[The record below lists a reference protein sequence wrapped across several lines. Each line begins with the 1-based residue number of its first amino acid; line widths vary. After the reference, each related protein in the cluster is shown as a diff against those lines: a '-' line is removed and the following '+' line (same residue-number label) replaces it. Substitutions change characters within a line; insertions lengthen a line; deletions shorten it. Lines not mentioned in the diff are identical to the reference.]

1 MRQSAKVKKK
11 YSLFTGKQLLWLIL
25 PIVIEQI
32 FSTSLGLFDSMMV
45 SGIDTD
51 GSSGLAV
58 SNVDYVNNLIIQ
70 LFSAFATGGAIIP
83 SQYLGAGD
91 RDNANRSGK
100 QMLMLV
106 VLASLV
112 IGALCLALNYP
123 ILKLFYGEV
132 SQATFE
138 SQRTYFY
145 VTAASFPFI
154 GLFNACASLLRVQ
167 RRSLST
173 MISAGVSCVLNVG
186 MNAVFLFA
194 LNMGVLGAGLATLI
208 CRAIPALFMLY
219 LLGQKKNV
227 VCVSIFGRF
236 RFDWP
241 MLKKILHLAIPS
253 GIESCLFQL
262 GKLMTATFVNVGCY
276 VQEVEVDGVIHYIN
290 YQANGNSIANQINN
304 IASVVGSGVGT
315 SCLTVIGQ
323 AVGTGDADQVR
334 YYMKKMFI
342 ISYLSNA
349 VFVGLIM
356 GTAQWL
362 VLLYGYSAEAQ
373 RIGLNCLYFCLSFQ
387 FVTYPLSFTSP
398 AILKA
403 TSDVK
408 YVMYSAITSMIVMRV
423 GLCFLL
429 TTDKI
434 PGLPQLGAMGYWI
447 GMCADWALRSVLFNV
462 RLLTGRWKK
471 ASGLIRE
478 APQPAA
484 AVAGGGTVGIS
495 DDGEDGDDISSDV

>member
-1 MRQSAKVKKK
+1 MKQCAKVKRK

-70 LFSAFATGGAIIP
+70 LFSAFATGGAIIT

-91 RDNANRSGK
+91 GENARKSGK

-173 MISAGVSCVLNVG
+173 MISAGVSCVLNVA

-194 LNMGVLGAGLATLI
+194 LNMGVLGAGLATPSSAARRWPGV
-208 CRAIPALFMLY
+208 CRSPR
-219 LLGQKKNV
+219 G
-227 VCVSIFGRF
+227 S
-236 RFDWP
+236 
-241 MLKKILHLAIPS
+241 
-253 GIESCLFQL
+253 
-262 GKLMTATFVNVGCY
+262 VN
-276 VQEVEVDGVIHYIN
+276 
-290 YQANGNSIANQINN
+290 
-304 IASVVGSGVGT
+304 
-315 SCLTVIGQ
+315 
-323 AVGTGDADQVR
+323 
-334 YYMKKMFI
+334 
-342 ISYLSNA
+342 
-349 VFVGLIM
+349 
-356 GTAQWL
+356 
-362 VLLYGYSAEAQ
+362 
-373 RIGLNCLYFCLSFQ
+373 
-387 FVTYPLSFTSP
+387 
-398 AILKA
+398 
-403 TSDVK
+403 
-408 YVMYSAITSMIVMRV
+408 
-423 GLCFLL
+423 
-429 TTDKI
+429 
-434 PGLPQLGAMGYWI
+434 
-447 GMCADWALRSVLFNV
+447 
-462 RLLTGRWKK
+462 
-471 ASGLIRE
+471 
-478 APQPAA
+478 
-484 AVAGGGTVGIS
+484 
-495 DDGEDGDDISSDV
+495 